1 MGSSGRLIKVSRI
14 GKIEVDVKMQ
24 VQEKISVTVT
34 IAGRVFPLMV
44 LPQEESIVLKAAQDI
59 NERIL
64 TLKSSFHGLD
74 DVHLLSMHCLTLA
87 TDLLLMKQ
95 KIEAVNAD
103 LSDAIQITAAEINQ
117 TLSALQNQNG
127 ITP

>member
-1 MGSSGRLIKVSRI
+1 
-14 GKIEVDVKMQ
+14 MQ

-44 LPQEESIVLKAAQDI
+44 LPKEENMVLKAAQEI

-64 TLKSSFHGLD
+64 ALKSSFHGLD

-87 TDLLLMKQ
+87 TDLLLLKQ
-95 KIEAVNAD
+95 KIEAVNSD
-103 LSDAIQITAAEINQ
+103 LSEVIQISAAEINQ

-127 ITP
+127 IAP